1 MSQDFLSMIANWSGQ
16 AVVTH
21 HDEPTGAWIFI
32 ALHDSTLGPPTGG
45 TRMKVYPSPLDGL
58 RDVQRLAEGMTHK
71 WAGLGMDQGGG
82 KAVLALPR
90 SLDEDEFEP
99 LWERYGAFVESL
111 EGGFLTAADLG
122 MSKHAMTVV
131 ARRTR
136 RVLGHDYTNDTPNDP
151 GPYTAH
157 GVHKGIQAT
166 LSQVFGTPDVA
177 GRSVLVEGLGGV
189 GGPLCHSLAQEG
201 AELILADLDTTKAQ
215 ALAEELGGRAIAL
228 DAVPDTEAD
237 VYAPC
242 AIGATVNPDTIPR
255 LKCRIIAGSANNQ
268 LLTPEDA
275 DRLHERGILYA
286 PDYIINAGGA
296 MAIVLLYEGMESPA
310 IVQRVET
317 IGNTLEE
324 ILAEAAEQDTSPLE
338 AARRRV
344 ERRLA
349 AARQG

>member
-1 MSQDFLSMIANWSGQ
+1 MSQDFLSMTAAWSGQ
-16 AVVTH
+16 AVVVH
-21 HDEPTGAWIFI
+21 HDEPTGTWVFI

-58 RDVQRLAEGMTHK
+58 EDVQRLAEGMTHK
-71 WAGLGMDQGGG
+71 WAGLGMNQGGG

-90 SLDEDEFEP
+90 SLDEDELEA

-111 EGGFLTAADLG
+111 EGAFLTAADLG
-122 MSKHAMTVV
+122 MSKHAMKVV

-136 RVLGHDYTNDTPNDP
+136 RVLGHDYESDTPNDP

-157 GVHKGIQAT
+157 GVHRGIQAT
-166 LSQVFGTPDVA
+166 LGQAFGSRDVA
-177 GRSVLVEGLGGV
+177 GRSILVEGLGGV
-189 GGPLCHSLAQEG
+189 GGPLCHSLAKEG
-201 AELILADLDTTKAQ
+201 AELLLADLDAAKAQ
-215 ALAEELGGRAIAL
+215 ALAQELGGRAVPL
-228 DAVPDTEAD
+228 DQVPDTETD

-255 LKCRIIAGSANNQ
+255 LKCRIVAGSANNQ

-275 DRLHERGILYA
+275 NRLHQRGILYA

-296 MAIVLLYEGMESPA
+296 MAIVLLYEGMESEA
-310 IVQRVET
+310 IFRRVET
-317 IGNTLEE
+317 IGSTVAE
-324 ILAEAAEQDTSPLE
+324 ILAEAAEHDTSPLE